1 MAMLTLTPSVV
12 IEGTAEVLL
21 AKRMVEAAAAHGFTI
36 VSVLARSDGSG
47 AEGGG
52 LRGDGDSMESCS
64 GIRSLYC
71 ASPEDG
77 EDDGAAGR
85 EMGTITEVLA
95 SGLRLRISPLAF
107 FQASTSA
114 ADVLFAT
121 ILDLVARSSPDRR
134 QIVDS
139 LEPPPPAKPPSLPSP
154 PLPSPPL
161 PPPSAYP
168 PLPPP
173 SAYPHL
179 LLDLCCGGGAIGLEV
194 ARAAAAHGVITRV
207 VGIES
212 CAAAVAD
219 ARHNA
224 ALNGLH
230 APAYMVLHA
239 KAEEGIEQALAC
251 FRSEHKNSVSDA
263 TAIDEEPLPIGR
275 RVVSGACA
283 TCTTAID
290 EEPLP
295 IGRSHG
301 RRVVSGAVSGAAIDE
316 EPLPITAVLDPPRRI
331 TAAPDTTRRITV
343 VLDPPRTG
351 LAPSVCKALR
361 AESAIDRIV
370 FVSCN
375 PHGHTLRHD
384 YVVKGG
390 SLAANTKILCR
401 SGGRSAPFILSRAI
415 PVDLFPHTPHVE
427 LCLCFER
434 VGAGVARQV
443 GRRAANLGENLG
455 ANLGRRATRTAA
467 AAQVA
472 GLAAGL

>member
-1 MAMLTLTPSVV
+1 MRTHEAMAMLTLTPSVV

-36 VSVLARSDGSG
+36 VSVLARSDCSG

-52 LRGDGDSMESCS
+52 LRGDSDSMESCR

-71 ASPEDG
+71 ASPDDG

-121 ILDLVARSSPDRR
+121 ILELVARSSPDRGQIVDSLELVARSSPDRRQIVDSLELVARSSPDRR

-154 PLPSPPL
+154 PLPS
-161 PPPSAYP
+161 P

-230 APAYMVLHA
+230 APAYTVLHA
-239 KAEEGIEQALAC
+239 KAEEGIEHALAC

-263 TAIDEEPLPIGR
+263 TAIDEEPLPMTAAPDTTR
-275 RVVSGACA
+275 R
-283 TCTTAID
+283 AID

-295 IGRSHG
+295 
-301 RRVVSGAVSGAAIDE
+301 
-316 EPLPITAVLDPPRRI
+316 I

-401 SGGRSAPFILSRAI
+401 RGGRSAPFILSRAI

-455 ANLGRRATRTAA
+455 ANLGRRAKPTAN

-472 GLAAGL
+472 GLAAGM

>member
-1 MAMLTLTPSVV
+1 MRTHEAMAMLTLTPSVV

-52 LRGDGDSMESCS
+52 LRGDGDSLESCR

-71 ASPEDG
+71 ASPDDG

-121 ILDLVARSSPDRR
+121 ILELVARSSPDRR

-139 LEPPPPAKPPSLPSP
+139 LEPPPPAKPPSLPS
-154 PLPSPPL
+154 
-161 PPPSAYP
+161 P

-230 APAYMVLHA
+230 APAYTVLHA
-239 KAEEGIEQALAC
+239 KAEEGIEHALAC
-251 FRSEHKNSVSDA
+251 FRSEHKNSVSEA
-263 TAIDEEPLPIGR
+263 
-275 RVVSGACA
+275 
-283 TCTTAID
+283 TAID

-301 RRVVSGAVSGAAIDE
+301 RRPGTCAGHAPDTASGTAPE
-316 EPLPITAVLDPPRRI
+316 TTRRITAVLDMAPD
-331 TAAPDTTRRITV
+331 TTPDTTRRITV

-390 SLAANTKILCR
+390 SLAANTKILCKR
-401 SGGRSAPFILSRAI
+401 GGRSAPFILSRAI

-443 GRRAANLGENLG
+443 GRRAANLGDNLG

>member
-1 MAMLTLTPSVV
+1 
-12 IEGTAEVLL
+12 
-21 AKRMVEAAAAHGFTI
+21 
-36 VSVLARSDGSG
+36 
-47 AEGGG
+47 
-52 LRGDGDSMESCS
+52 
-64 GIRSLYC
+64 
-71 ASPEDG
+71 
-77 EDDGAAGR
+77 
-85 EMGTITEVLA
+85 
-95 SGLRLRISPLAF
+95 
-107 FQASTSA
+107 
-114 ADVLFAT
+114 
-121 ILDLVARSSPDRR
+121 
-134 QIVDS
+134 
-139 LEPPPPAKPPSLPSP
+139 
-154 PLPSPPL
+154 
-161 PPPSAYP
+161 
-168 PLPPP
+168 LPPP

-230 APAYMVLHA
+230 APAYTVLHA
-239 KAEEGIEQALAC
+239 KAEEGIEHALAC

-263 TAIDEEPLPIGR
+263 T
-275 RVVSGACA
+275 
-283 TCTTAID
+283 
-290 EEPLP
+290 
-295 IGRSHG
+295 
-301 RRVVSGAVSGAAIDE
+301 AIDE

-401 SGGRSAPFILSRAI
+401 SGGRSAPLFLSRAI
-415 PVDLFPHTPHVE
+415 PVDLVPHTPHVE

>member
-1 MAMLTLTPSVV
+1 MRTHEAMAMLTLTPSVV

-52 LRGDGDSMESCS
+52 LRGDGDSMASCR

-121 ILDLVARSSPDRR
+121 ILELVARSSPDRR

-139 LEPPPPAKPPSLPSP
+139 LEPPPPAKPPSLPS
-154 PLPSPPL
+154 
-161 PPPSAYP
+161 P

-230 APAYMVLHA
+230 APAYTVLHA
-239 KAEEGIEQALAC
+239 KAEEGIEHALAC
-251 FRSEHKNSVSDA
+251 FRSEHKNSVSEA
-263 TAIDEEPLPIGR
+263 
-275 RVVSGACA
+275 
-283 TCTTAID
+283 
-290 EEPLP
+290 
-295 IGRSHG
+295 
-301 RRVVSGAVSGAAIDE
+301 AAIDE

-401 SGGRSAPFILSRAI
+401 RGGRSAPFILSRAI

>member
-52 LRGDGDSMESCS
+52 LRGDSDSMESCR

-121 ILDLVARSSPDRR
+121 ILELVARSSPDRRQIVDSLELVARSSPDRR

-154 PLPSPPL
+154 PLP
-161 PPPSAYP
+161 
-168 PLPPP
+168 PP

-194 ARAAAAHGVITRV
+194 ARAAAARGVITRV

-230 APAYMVLHA
+230 APAYTVLHA
-239 KAEEGIEQALAC
+239 KAEEGIEHALAC

-263 TAIDEEPLPIGR
+263 TAIDEEPLPMTAAPDTTR
-275 RVVSGACA
+275 R
-283 TCTTAID
+283 AID

-295 IGRSHG
+295 
-301 RRVVSGAVSGAAIDE
+301 
-316 EPLPITAVLDPPRRI
+316 I

-401 SGGRSAPFILSRAI
+401 RGGRSAPFILSRAI

-455 ANLGRRATRTAA
+455 ANLGRRAKPTAN

-472 GLAAGL
+472 GLAAGM

>member
-1 MAMLTLTPSVV
+1 MAMLTRTPSVV
-12 IEGTAEVLL
+12 MEDSTELLL
-21 AKRMVEAAAAHGFTI
+21 AKRMVEAAAAHGFTL
-36 VSVLARSDGSG
+36 VSVLARTGSDGSG

-52 LRGDGDSMESCS
+52 LRGDGDSMESCR

-121 ILDLVARSSPDRR
+121 IVELVAGLSPDRR

-139 LEPPPPAKPPSLPSP
+139 IEPSPPAKPPSPPSLPSLPSPTSPPSPPSLPSLPSP
-154 PLPSPPL
+154 PS
-161 PPPSAYP
+161 P

-194 ARAAAAHGVITRV
+194 ARAAVANGVITRV

-230 APAYMVLHA
+230 APAYTVLHA
-239 KAEEGIEQALAC
+239 KAEEGIEHALAC
-251 FRSEHKNSVSDA
+251 FRSELKKSVREA
-263 TAIDEEPLPIGR
+263 TAIDEEPPP
-275 RVVSGACA
+275 V
-283 TCTTAID
+283 D
-290 EEPLP
+290 
-295 IGRSHG
+295 RSHG
-301 RRVVSGAVSGAAIDE
+301 RR
-316 EPLPITAVLDPPRRI
+316 
-331 TAAPDTTRRITV
+331 AAPDTAPVDRSHGRRPGTCAGHAPDTASGTAPETTRRITA

-361 AESAIDRIV
+361 AESVIDRIV

-390 SLAANTKILCR
+390 SLAANTKILCK
-401 SGGRSAPFILSRAI
+401 SGGRSAPFVLSRAI

-443 GRRAANLGENLG
+443 GRRAVNLDANLG
-455 ANLGRRATRTAA
+455 ANLGRRATANA
-467 AAQVA
+467 SQVA
-472 GLAAGL
+472 GLAAPAGM

>member
-52 LRGDGDSMESCS
+52 LRGDSDSMAVAESCR

-121 ILDLVARSSPDRR
+121 ILELVARSSPDRR

-139 LEPPPPAKPPSLPSP
+139 LEPPPPAKPPSLPS
-154 PLPSPPL
+154 
-161 PPPSAYP
+161 P

-230 APAYMVLHA
+230 APAYTVLHA
-239 KAEEGIEQALAC
+239 KAEEDVRKGSC
-251 FRSEHKNSVSDA
+251 RS
-263 TAIDEEPLPIGR
+263 
-275 RVVSGACA
+275 
-283 TCTTAID
+283 
-290 EEPLP
+290 
-295 IGRSHG
+295 
-301 RRVVSGAVSGAAIDE
+301 
-316 EPLPITAVLDPPRRI
+316 
-331 TAAPDTTRRITV
+331 
-343 VLDPPRTG
+343 
-351 LAPSVCKALR
+351 
-361 AESAIDRIV
+361 
-370 FVSCN
+370 
-375 PHGHTLRHD
+375 
-384 YVVKGG
+384 
-390 SLAANTKILCR
+390 R
-401 SGGRSAPFILSRAI
+401 SGGLPRP
-415 PVDLFPHTPHVE
+415 
-427 LCLCFER
+427 
-434 VGAGVARQV
+434 
-443 GRRAANLGENLG
+443 
-455 ANLGRRATRTAA
+455 
-467 AAQVA
+467 
-472 GLAAGL
+472 

>member
-1 MAMLTLTPSVV
+1 MRTHEAMAMLTLTPSVV

-52 LRGDGDSMESCS
+52 LRGDSDSMESCR

-121 ILDLVARSSPDRR
+121 ILELVARSSPDRRQIVDSLELVARSSPDRR

-139 LEPPPPAKPPSLPSP
+139 LEPPPPAKPPSLPS
-154 PLPSPPL
+154 
-161 PPPSAYP
+161 P

-230 APAYMVLHA
+230 APAYTVLHA
-239 KAEEGIEQALAC
+239 KAEEGIEHALAC

-263 TAIDEEPLPIGR
+263 TAIDEEPLPMTAAPDTTR
-275 RVVSGACA
+275 R
-283 TCTTAID
+283 AID

-295 IGRSHG
+295 
-301 RRVVSGAVSGAAIDE
+301 
-316 EPLPITAVLDPPRRI
+316 I

-401 SGGRSAPFILSRAI
+401 RGGRSAPFILSRAI

-455 ANLGRRATRTAA
+455 ANLGRRAKPTAN

-472 GLAAGL
+472 GLAAGM

>member
-1 MAMLTLTPSVV
+1 
-12 IEGTAEVLL
+12 
-21 AKRMVEAAAAHGFTI
+21 
-36 VSVLARSDGSG
+36 
-47 AEGGG
+47 
-52 LRGDGDSMESCS
+52 
-64 GIRSLYC
+64 
-71 ASPEDG
+71 
-77 EDDGAAGR
+77 
-85 EMGTITEVLA
+85 
-95 SGLRLRISPLAF
+95 
-107 FQASTSA
+107 
-114 ADVLFAT
+114 
-121 ILDLVARSSPDRR
+121 
-134 QIVDS
+134 
-139 LEPPPPAKPPSLPSP
+139 
-154 PLPSPPL
+154 
-161 PPPSAYP
+161 
-168 PLPPP
+168 LPPP

-230 APAYMVLHA
+230 APAYTVLHA
-239 KAEEGIEQALAC
+239 KAEEGIEHALAC

-263 TAIDEEPLPIGR
+263 TAIDEEPLPMTAAPDTTR
-275 RVVSGACA
+275 R
-283 TCTTAID
+283 AID

-295 IGRSHG
+295 
-301 RRVVSGAVSGAAIDE
+301 
-316 EPLPITAVLDPPRRI
+316 I

-401 SGGRSAPFILSRAI
+401 RGGRSAPFILSRAI

>member
-1 MAMLTLTPSVV
+1 MRTHEAMAMLTLTPSVV

-52 LRGDGDSMESCS
+52 LRGDGDSMASCR

-71 ASPEDG
+71 ASPDDG

-121 ILDLVARSSPDRR
+121 ILELVARSSPDRG

-139 LEPPPPAKPPSLPSP
+139 LEPPPPAKPPSLPS
-154 PLPSPPL
+154 
-161 PPPSAYP
+161 P

-230 APAYMVLHA
+230 APAYTVLHA

-275 RVVSGACA
+275 VVSG
-283 TCTTAID
+283 
-290 EEPLP
+290 
-295 IGRSHG
+295 
-301 RRVVSGAVSGAAIDE
+301 VMSGAVSGAAIDE
-316 EPLPITAVLDPPRRI
+316 EPLPITAVLDTTRRI

-401 SGGRSAPFILSRAI
+401 RGGRSAPFILSRAI